1 MDKELKKLHDAS
13 MKILSH
19 TGIRLIHPEILDLVK
34 SKGVKVDG
42 DTAYFTE
49 SQIMNWVSMAPEK
62 FTLYA
67 RNSDYDMEIGG
78 DGIEYAP
85 GYGCSSIIDSGGQ
98 IRDATLEDY
107 LNFSKIVHSSKWFNI
122 NGGILVQPSDL
133 DYKNCLP
140 VMMYSAMIHS
150 DKCIMGVPGEKEEIK
165 ELMNFFSIAFGGKKE
180 FVKKPRVITLIST
193 TSPLQIDGMSLG
205 SMIECIN
212 HNQAI
217 IITPGPMAG
226 SNGPITT
233 AGNIALG
240 NAEVLAGIAISQM
253 LKEGT
258 PVVYGMVPATAD
270 MQTGGISI
278 GSPAWVQQSAFS
290 ARFAKEYK
298 LPNRSGGTVNDAKG
312 VSVQS
317 GYESMLAMF
326 VCHQEKANFILHS
339 AGILD
344 GYGAISYEQFMIDI
358 EIISMLD
365 YYFKELRIDDE
376 TLALD
381 VIHEAGPGGE
391 FLTSPHTFRNCR
403 TAPWLPEI
411 SLRGLMVEDPNRKII
426 EKTVRKTEHMIESY
440 VSPEIDE
447 KNVYEMMQYLI
458 EQGISREIIDRINF
472 SAGLDI
478 MKLKLN
484 AGQV

>member
-1 MDKELKKLHDAS
+1 MEKDLKKLHDAT
-13 MKILSH
+13 MKILNR
-19 TGIRLIHPEILDLVK
+19 TGIRLMHPEIINLVGE
-34 SKGVKVDG
+34 KGVRVEG
-42 DTAYFTE
+42 DRAFFTE
-49 SQIMNWVSMAPEK
+49 DQIMDWISKAPEK

-67 RNSDYDMEIGG
+67 RNPEHDMEIGG
-78 DGIEYAP
+78 DNIEYAP
-85 GYGCSSIIDSGGQ
+85 GYGCSAIIDSEGQ
-98 IRDATLEDY
+98 TKDAVMEDY
-107 LNFSKIVHSSKWFNI
+107 MRFSKIVHESKWFKI
-122 NGGILVQPSDL
+122 NGGILVQPSDI

-140 VMMYSAMIHS
+140 VMMYSAMVHS
-150 DKCIMGVPGEKEEIK
+150 DKCIMGVPGEKDEIEGLM
-165 ELMNFFSIAFGGKKE
+165 ELFSIAFGGKDE
-180 FVKKPRVITLIST
+180 FMRKPRVITLIST
-193 TSPLQIDGMSLG
+193 TSPLQIDGMSLC
-205 SMIECIN
+205 SMIECIK
-212 HNQAI
+212 HNQPI

-240 NAEVLAGIAISQM
+240 NAEVLVGIAVSQM

-278 GSPAWVQQSAFS
+278 GSPAWVKQSAYS
-290 ARFAKEYK
+290 ARLAKEYG

-326 VCHQEKANFILHS
+326 VCHQEKANFVLHS

-344 GYGAISYEQFMIDI
+344 GYGAISYEQFMIDL

-365 YYFKELRIDDE
+365 YYFKDLEIDDE

-381 VIHEAGPGGE
+381 VIHEVGPGGE

-403 TAPWLPEI
+403 TSPWLPEI
-411 SLRGLMVEDPNRKII
+411 SLRGLRVKESNKELI
-426 EKTVRKTEHMIESY
+426 EKTIKKTEKMIEAYSN
-440 VSPEIDE
+440 PGIDE
-447 KNVYEMMQYLI
+447 AIVNNMIDHLI
-458 EQGISREIIDRINF
+458 GLGIDSEIIEGINA
-472 SAGLDI
+472 SAGLD
-478 MKLKLN
+478 LV
-484 AGQV
+484 GTSERVV